1 VALFARDG
9 SASQVQ
15 DEKLFKDLRRQ
26 LADRQERNAFLLE
39 TVRSL
44 LVFLKDFSMDLNE
57 EEIDS
62 RRFRQDLNDLSEKFS
77 TTEKSRSLASLYKKY
92 KKKIY
97 AFITGQ
103 KAYLAA
109 REAELKEII
118 DLLTKGMASLDADN
132 QVFNQAVYRQAERI
146 EELKQL
152 DDIRKIK
159 DSLSVGVS
167 RLRTAVRE
175 KRMKD
180 NRQLE
185 NLSKRVKTLNR
196 ELEATRAESMTD
208 GLTGV
213 YNRKALDGYLI
224 DLVEGNLARRQPFC
238 LLLLDIDDF
247 KAVNDGFGHQVGD
260 RVLIAV
266 ARQCRSIIRDD
277 DFIGRYGGE
286 EFAVVIP
293 GVSLRVARRRAEQLC
308 RQIADT
314 RYELDEEQQRGVLG
328 VTVSIGVG
336 SYRRGDTVSAV
347 IARADKSLYMAKA
360 AGKNRVVTEKQ
371 VNS

>member
-1 VALFARDG
+1 MALFTRVGADG
-9 SASQVQ
+9 PVP
-15 DEKLFKDLRRQ
+15 DEKIVKALREE
-26 LADRQERNAFLLE
+26 LAGRQERNTFLLE

-44 LVFLKDFSMDLNE
+44 LVFLQDFSMDLDE
-57 EEIDS
+57 GEIDS
-62 RRFRQDLNDLSEKFS
+62 RRFRQDLNGLREKFS
-77 TTEKSRSLASLYKKY
+77 TIEKTRSLASLYRKY

-97 AFITGQ
+97 AFISGQ
-103 KAYLAA
+103 KACLAA
-109 REAELKEII
+109 RETELKEII
-118 DLLTKGMASLDADN
+118 DLLTRAMASLDADN
-132 QVFNQAVYRQAERI
+132 QVFNQGVYRQAEKI

-159 DSLSVGVS
+159 NSLSTGVG
-167 RLRTAVRE
+167 RLRAAVRE

-180 NRQLE
+180 NRRLE
-185 NLSKRVKTLNR
+185 KLSKRVQALNR
-196 ELEATRAESMTD
+196 ELEATRAESLTD

-224 DLVEGNLARRQPFC
+224 DLVERNLTGREPFC

-247 KAVNDGFGHQVGD
+247 KAVNDTFGHQVGD

-266 ARQCRSIIRDD
+266 ARQCRGIIRGD

-314 RYELDEEQQRGVLG
+314 RYELDEQKQRGVLG

-347 IARADKSLYMAKA
+347 LAKADQSLYAAKA

-371 VNS
+371 VDL

>member
-1 VALFARDG
+1 MPLFARARSDDPTLDQKFVH
-9 SASQVQ
+9 SLKEELAS
-15 DEKLFKDLRRQ
+15 
-26 LADRQERNAFLLE
+26 RQERNVFLLE

-44 LVFLKDFSMDLNE
+44 LVFLKDFSMDLNDQE
-57 EEIDS
+57 VDPQ
-62 RRFRQDLNDLSEKFS
+62 RFRQEINGLSEKFA
-77 TTEKSRSLASLYKKY
+77 TTGKTRSLAAVYRKY
-92 KKKIY
+92 RKKIY
-97 AFITGQ
+97 VFITGQ

-118 DLLTKGMASLDADN
+118 DLLTRAMATLDADN
-132 QVFNQAVYRQAERI
+132 QVFNQAVYQQTEKI
-146 EELKQL
+146 EELRQL

-159 DSLSVGVS
+159 DSLSIGVS

-175 KRMKD
+175 KRMRD
-180 NRQLE
+180 SRRLE

-224 DLVEGNLARRQPFC
+224 DLVERNLARREPFC

-247 KAVNDGFGHQVGD
+247 KAVNDTFGHQVGD

-266 ARQCRSIIRDD
+266 ARQCRTIIRDD

-293 GVSLRVARRRAEQLC
+293 GVSLRVARKRAEQLC
-308 RQIADT
+308 RKIADT
-314 RYELDEEQQRGVLG
+314 RYELDEEHQRGVLG
-328 VTVSIGVG
+328 VTVSIGVS

-347 IARADKSLYMAKA
+347 VARADKSLYAAKA
-360 AGKNRVVTEKQ
+360 GGKNRVATEKQ
-371 VNS
+371 LS